1 MVRAV
6 VTLGMLSTIW
16 ACSCSAATKAPAL
29 PALKAGVW
37 QSQHQLWIDNVDVIA
52 DLKQQQQGLIG
63 FLPKAQQAKVQ
74 QMVQQK
80 DPSKTKQCLP
90 SAQAKTLK
98 TPQDYQ
104 KWLKQKLP
112 KCQLSFQGQQGNLLR
127 FGGHCNGQQGY
138 TGTVSAQL
146 QVHNSTRLTLQ
157 VQGQGKALVPGYSDG
172 RSQSQFRVHSDA
184 SWTGASCG

>member
-138 TGTVSAQL
+138 TGTVAAQL
-146 QVHNSTRLTLQ
+146 QLHNATRLTLQ

>member
-1 MVRAV
+1 MVRAA
-6 VTLGMLSTIW
+6 VTLGLLSVVW
-16 ACSCSAATKAPAL
+16 ASWCSAATKAPAL
-29 PALKAGVW
+29 PALKAGIW

-90 SAQAKTLK
+90 NAQAKTLK

-112 KCQLSFQGQQGNLLR
+112 KCQLSFQGQQGNQLR
-127 FGGHCNGQQGY
+127 FGGKCQGQQGY

-146 QVHNSTRLTLQ
+146 QLHNATRLTLH

-172 RSQSQFRVHSDA
+172 RSQSQFRVQSEA
-184 SWTGASCG
+184 TWSGAACG

>member
-1 MVRAV
+1 MVRAL

-127 FGGHCNGQQGY
+127 FGGHCNAQQGY

>member
-1 MVRAV
+1 MRGAFAV
-6 VTLGMLSTIW
+6 LSLCLW
-16 ACSCSAATKAPAL
+16 MSPFANAAKSKAAAL
-29 PALKAGVW
+29 PPLKAGIW

-90 SAQAKTLK
+90 NAQAKTLK

-112 KCQLSFQGQQGNLLR
+112 KCQLSLQGQQANQLR
-127 FGGHCNGQQGY
+127 FAGHCNGQQGY
-138 TGTVSAQL
+138 TGSVSAQV
-146 QVHNSTRLTLQ
+146 QIHNSTQLTLQ

-172 RSQSQFRVHSDA
+172 RTLSNFKVRSDA
-184 SWTGASCG
+184 NWTGAVCG